1 MIDNLLHKNRSVI
14 KYETLY
20 MFFSILLFLYF
31 VVATFETFGAVK
43 DRGNYNLTFENF
55 NNFSSTLQLLTGSSL
70 LYGIFSFFGN
80 SYAMLSFYS
89 ILFLSAKLIL
99 LKKIFHSWGFVLLY
113 LVKFAFVVDLILLK
127 ESLGLLLVLFAYH
140 SRHKVL
146 RYMYIFMGLLTHLSI
161 TPLVSLKIGRLSIIM
176 IISIFLV
183 FSIYS
188 SSEISLIYYY
198 FDKFNSYNAESD
210 LGESFLYQNPIFWM
224 STIVLLW
231 SLGHLIRFRRFR
243 PRVLLIQLVVFLFG
257 LLHPVIGV
265 PGFRLWQVG
274 SFIDLIAL
282 RYLNSKIL
290 FAIYLLV
297 NLLFLIYGTIILRGY
312 LN

>member
-1 MIDNLLHKNRSVI
+1 
-14 KYETLY
+14 

-31 VVATFETFGAVK
+31 IVATFETFGAVK
-43 DRGNYNLTFENF
+43 DRGNYNLTFENL
-55 NNFSSTLQLLTGSSL
+55 NNFSSPLQLLTGSSL

-80 SYAMLSFYS
+80 SYAILSFYS

-99 LKKIFHSWGFVLLY
+99 LKKIFNSWGFVLLY

-127 ESLGLLLVLFAYH
+127 ESLGLLLVLFAYYT
-140 SRHKVL
+140 RYKAL
-146 RYMYIFMGLLTHLSI
+146 RYMYILMGLLSHLSI
-161 TPLVSLKIGRLSIIM
+161 LPLASLKIGKLFIIM
-176 IISIFLV
+176 IISIVLIF
-183 FSIYS
+183 FIFNI
-188 SSEISLIYYY
+188 SEISLIYYY
-198 FDKFNSYNAESD
+198 FDKFNSYNVESG

-231 SLGHLIRFRRFR
+231 SIGYLIRFRRFR
-243 PRVLLIQLVVFLFG
+243 LRVLLIQMVVFLFG
-257 LLHPVIGV
+257 LLHPVIGI
-265 PGFRLWQVG
+265 PSFRLWQVG
-274 SFIDLIAL
+274 SFVDLIAL

-297 NLLFLIYGTIILRGY
+297 NSLFLVYATIILRGY